1 MIYIYT
7 HKDRSRIDRFRYILH
22 IRYHLHE
29 QILIFGIVSWS
40 YKHRYI
46 YIYIHTMYITY
57 TIYITYIF
65 RLSYTSHTR
74 MHHMHYTSLCLNMNS
89 DFAYNSRVIRLRRG
103 IIPESYKYLG
113 YVRTYIY
120 ICTYTYIYI
129 YT

>member
-1 MIYIYT
+1 
-7 HKDRSRIDRFRYILH
+7 
-22 IRYHLHE
+22 
-29 QILIFGIVSWS
+29 
-40 YKHRYI
+40 
-46 YIYIHTMYITY
+46 MYITY

-120 ICTYTYIYI
+120 MYVHIYIYIYTRKYTSRIDRFRYIHDIHHCPYTYIYI
-129 YT
+129 HA